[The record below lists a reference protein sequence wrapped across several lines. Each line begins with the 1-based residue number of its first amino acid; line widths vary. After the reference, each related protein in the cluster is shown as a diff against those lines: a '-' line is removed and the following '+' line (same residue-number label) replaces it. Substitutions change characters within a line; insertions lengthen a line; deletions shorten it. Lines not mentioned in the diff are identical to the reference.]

1 MSDNAIKKINDQIEV
16 DKEILSV
23 LPVNN
28 KKNLKEYKLKCEE
41 IKKNY
46 ENYLENI
53 NSEIKRKAVKIN
65 SIQQNPKIDELYQQI
80 KEMEKIKLLDKN
92 ITSFEKMDLDEI
104 LFVLKRFYKNNLE
117 LINENIVKCLEKFK
131 QVGIDLKEEDF
142 NYSIYTKEYMKV
154 LLEEMNNGDINS
166 TRVKENFE
174 QIYWKCSEIITH
186 IELNIRSLYLKNEK
200 QIDKYFQDTRKDVLK
215 EFEVKENEEAY
226 KKFNSLK
233 SRWLKQKDKDS
244 NLILKSFESKKE
256 APKDYEKIAVQGQY
270 KKLLGMDYD
279 DIEADQIEEFN
290 KNIFRLRDNLFEYK
304 NFLKYKFIYD
314 DILEIYNTK
323 EKYGNVFNQKLKQ
336 IKKKEAELFKLN
348 KKIEKQSKHSS
359 LILKIFNKINKNNNK
374 LEKRNSDANS
384 KIMELK
390 DIYRDLEQNKV
401 KNIISNV
408 LTDNSSIFDTLSL
421 VKSFCSFLVDS
432 VIKKY
437 EDISQEDIETTIGEF
452 WEFLDFPN
460 MTIIN
465 NTTITENK
473 DLSLV
478 IKDKYNLCNIKIS
491 KEDLEEENLDKL
503 INTTKIICNS
513 YCLENSQITL
523 EDIKFV
529 LQVNKLFGEEE
540 EQC

>member
-1 MSDNAIKKINDQIEV
+1 MSEIAVTKLNNQIEV

-53 NSEIKRKAVKIN
+53 NSEIKRKAVKIKSIPPN
-65 SIQQNPKIDELYQQI
+65 SNIDELYKQI
-80 KEMEKIKLLDKN
+80 KNMEKIKLLNKN
-92 ITSFEKMDLDEI
+92 ITSFEKMDLDEL

-117 LINENIVKCLEKFK
+117 LINENIEKCLEKFK
-131 QVGIDLKEEDF
+131 SVGIELKEEDF
-142 NYSIYTKEYMKV
+142 NYSLYTREYMKV
-154 LLEEMNNGDINS
+154 LLEEIKNDNINS

-174 QIYWKCSEIITH
+174 QIYWKCPEIITH
-186 IELNIRSLYLKNEK
+186 IELNIRSLYLKYEK
-200 QIDKYFQDTRKDVLK
+200 QIDKHFQDIKKDILK
-215 EFEVKENEEAY
+215 EFEVKEIEEAY
-226 KKFNSLK
+226 NKINSLK
-233 SRWLKQKDKDS
+233 AKWLKQKDKDS
-244 NLILKSFESKKE
+244 NLILKLFESKKE
-256 APKDYEKIAVQGQY
+256 APKDYEDIAVQSLY
-270 KKLLGMDYD
+270 KKLLGMDYE
-279 DIEADQIEEFN
+279 DIEPNQIEEFN
-290 KNIFRLRDNLFEYK
+290 KNIFRLKDNLYEYK
-304 NFLKYKFIYD
+304 NFLNYQYIYD
-314 DILEIYNTK
+314 DIIEIYNTK
-323 EKYGNVFNQKLKQ
+323 EKYGSIFNQKLKE

-359 LILKIFNKINKNNNK
+359 LILKLFNKINKNNNK
-374 LEKRNSDANS
+374 LEKRNSDINS
-384 KIMELK
+384 KILELK

-401 KNIISNV
+401 KNIISTV
-408 LTDNSSIFDTLSL
+408 LTDNSTIFDALSL
-421 VKSFCSFLVDS
+421 VRPFCSFLVDS
-432 VIKKY
+432 IIKKY
-437 EDISQEDIETTIGEF
+437 EDISQEDIEFTIGDF

-465 NTTITENK
+465 NATITENK

-503 INTTKIICNS
+503 INTAKIICYS
-513 YCLENSQITL
+513 YYLKRSQITL

-529 LQVNKLFGEEE
+529 LQVDKLFGEEE
-540 EQC
+540 

>member
-1 MSDNAIKKINDQIEV
+1 MSEIAVTKLNNQIEV

-53 NSEIKRKAVKIN
+53 NSEIKRRSVKIKSIPPN
-65 SIQQNPKIDELYQQI
+65 SNIDELYKQI
-80 KEMEKIKLLDKN
+80 KNMEKIKLLNKN

-117 LINENIVKCLEKFK
+117 LINENIEKCLEKFK
-131 QVGIDLKEEDF
+131 SVGIELKEEDF
-142 NYSIYTKEYMKV
+142 NYSLYTREYMKV
-154 LLEEMNNGDINS
+154 LLQEIKIDNINS

-174 QIYWKCSEIITH
+174 QIYWKCPEIITH

-200 QIDKYFQDTRKDVLK
+200 KINKYFQDIRKDVLK
-215 EFEVKENEEAY
+215 EFEVKENEDAY
-226 KKFNSLK
+226 KKLNSLK

-244 NLILKSFESKKE
+244 SLILKSFETKKE
-256 APKDYEKIAVQGQY
+256 APKDYEKIAVKGQY
-270 KKLLGMDYD
+270 KKLLGIDYD
-279 DIEADQIEEFN
+279 DIETEQMEEFN

-314 DILEIYNTK
+314 DIIEIYNTK
-323 EKYGNVFNQKLKQ
+323 EKYGNVFKQKLKQ

-348 KKIEKQSKHSS
+348 KKIESQSKHSS
-359 LILKIFNKINKNNNK
+359 LILKLFNKINKNNNK
-374 LEKRNSDANS
+374 LEKRNSDINS
-384 KIMELK
+384 KILELK

-401 KNIISNV
+401 KNIISTV
-408 LTDNSSIFDTLSL
+408 LTDNSTIFDALSL
-421 VKSFCSFLVDS
+421 VRPFCSFLVDS

-437 EDISQEDIETTIGEF
+437 EDISQDDIETTIGDF

-473 DLSLV
+473 DLNLV

-491 KEDLEEENLDKL
+491 KDDLEEENLDKL
-503 INTTKIICNS
+503 INTAKIICNS
-513 YCLENSQITL
+513 YYLERSQITL

-540 EQC
+540 

>member
-1 MSDNAIKKINDQIEV
+1 MSENNAVKKLNNQIEV

-53 NSEIKRKAVKIN
+53 NSEIKRKAVKIKSIPQN
-65 SIQQNPKIDELYQQI
+65 SSIDELYNQI
-80 KEMEKIKLLDKN
+80 KNMEKIKLLDKN

-117 LINENIVKCLEKFK
+117 LINENIEKCLEKFK
-131 QVGIDLKEEDF
+131 SVGIDLKEEDF
-142 NYSIYTKEYMKV
+142 NYSIYTREYMKV
-154 LLEEMNNGDINS
+154 FLEEIKNDNINS

-174 QIYWKCSEIITH
+174 QIYWKCPEIITH
-186 IELNIRSLYLKNEK
+186 IELNIRSLYLKYEK
-200 QIDKYFQDTRKDVLK
+200 QIDKYFQDIRKEVLK
-215 EFEVKENEEAY
+215 EFEVKDNEEAY
-226 KKFNSLK
+226 EKFNSLK
-233 SRWLKQKDKDS
+233 AKWLKQKDKDS

-270 KKLLGMDYD
+270 KKLLGMDYE
-279 DIEADQIEEFN
+279 DIEEGQIEEFN
-290 KNIFRLRDNLFEYK
+290 KNIFRLRDNLYEYK
-304 NFLKYKFIYD
+304 NYLTYKYIYD
-314 DILEIYNTK
+314 DIIEIYNTK
-323 EKYGNVFNQKLKQ
+323 EKYGSIFNQKLKE

-348 KKIEKQSKHSS
+348 KKIEKQSRHSG

-374 LEKRNSDANS
+374 LEKRNSDINS
-384 KIMELK
+384 KILELK
-390 DIYRDLEQNKV
+390 DVYRDLEQNKV
-401 KNIISNV
+401 KNIISTV
-408 LTDNSSIFDTLSL
+408 LTDNSTIYEALSL
-421 VKSFCSFLVDS
+421 VKPFCSFLVDS

-437 EDISQEDIETTIGEF
+437 EDISQEDIETTIGDF
-452 WEFLDFPN
+452 WEFLEFPN

-465 NTTITENK
+465 NSSITENK

-491 KEDLEEENLDKL
+491 KDDLEEENLDKL

-513 YCLENSQITL
+513 YYLEKSQITL

-540 EQC
+540 

>member
-1 MSDNAIKKINDQIEV
+1 MSEITVMKLNNQIEV

-53 NSEIKRKAVKIN
+53 NSEIKRKSVKIKSIPPN
-65 SIQQNPKIDELYQQI
+65 SNIDELYKQI
-80 KEMEKIKLLDKN
+80 KNMEKIKLLNKN

-117 LINENIVKCLEKFK
+117 LINENIEKCLEKFK
-131 QVGIDLKEEDF
+131 SVGIELKEEDF
-142 NYSIYTKEYMKV
+142 NYSLYTREYMKV
-154 LLEEMNNGDINS
+154 LLQEIKIDNINS

-174 QIYWKCSEIITH
+174 QIYWKCPEIITH

-200 QIDKYFQDTRKDVLK
+200 KINKYFQDIRKDVLK
-215 EFEVKENEEAY
+215 EFEVKENEDAY
-226 KKFNSLK
+226 KKLNSLK

-244 NLILKSFESKKE
+244 SLILKSFETKKE

-270 KKLLGMDYD
+270 KKLLGIDYD
-279 DIEADQIEEFN
+279 DIETEQMEEFN

-304 NFLKYKFIYD
+304 DFLKYKFIYD
-314 DILEIYNTK
+314 DIIEIYNTK
-323 EKYGNVFNQKLKQ
+323 KKYGNVFKQKLKQ

-348 KKIEKQSKHSS
+348 KKIESQSKHSS
-359 LILKIFNKINKNNNK
+359 LILKLFNKINKNNNK
-374 LEKRNSDANS
+374 LEKRNSDINS
-384 KIMELK
+384 KILELK

-401 KNIISNV
+401 KNIISTV
-408 LTDNSSIFDTLSL
+408 LTDNSTIFDALSL
-421 VKSFCSFLVDS
+421 VRPFCSFLVDS

-437 EDISQEDIETTIGEF
+437 EDISQDDIETTIGDF

-473 DLSLV
+473 DLNLV

-491 KEDLEEENLDKL
+491 KDDLEEENLDKL
-503 INTTKIICNS
+503 INTAKIICNS
-513 YCLENSQITL
+513 YYLERSQITL

-540 EQC
+540 

>member
-1 MSDNAIKKINDQIEV
+1 MSEITVMKLNNQIEV

-53 NSEIKRKAVKIN
+53 NSEIKRKSVKIKSIPPN
-65 SIQQNPKIDELYQQI
+65 SNIDELYKQI
-80 KEMEKIKLLDKN
+80 KNMEKIKLLNKN

-117 LINENIVKCLEKFK
+117 LINENIEKCLEKFK
-131 QVGIDLKEEDF
+131 SVGIELKEEDF
-142 NYSIYTKEYMKV
+142 NYSLYTREYMKV
-154 LLEEMNNGDINS
+154 LLQEIKIDNINS

-174 QIYWKCSEIITH
+174 QIYWKCPEIITH

-200 QIDKYFQDTRKDVLK
+200 KINKYFQDIRKDVLK
-215 EFEVKENEEAY
+215 EFEVKENEDAY

-233 SRWLKQKDKDS
+233 SKWLKQKDKDS
-244 NLILKSFESKKE
+244 SLILKSFETKKE

-270 KKLLGMDYD
+270 KKLLGIDYD
-279 DIEADQIEEFN
+279 DIETEQMEEFN

-314 DILEIYNTK
+314 DIIEIYNTK

-348 KKIEKQSKHSS
+348 KKIESQSKHSS
-359 LILKIFNKINKNNNK
+359 LILKLFNKINKNNNK
-374 LEKRNSDANS
+374 LEKRNSDINS
-384 KIMELK
+384 KILELK

-401 KNIISNV
+401 KNIISTV
-408 LTDNSSIFDTLSL
+408 LTDNSTIFDALSL
-421 VKSFCSFLVDS
+421 VRPFCSFLVDS

-437 EDISQEDIETTIGEF
+437 EDISQDDIETTIGNF

-473 DLSLV
+473 DLNLV

-491 KEDLEEENLDKL
+491 KDDLEEENLDKL
-503 INTTKIICNS
+503 INTAKIICNS
-513 YCLENSQITL
+513 YYLERSQITL

-540 EQC
+540 

>member
-1 MSDNAIKKINDQIEV
+1 MSEITVMKLNNQIEV

-53 NSEIKRKAVKIN
+53 NSEIKRKSVKIKSIPPN
-65 SIQQNPKIDELYQQI
+65 SNIDELYKQI
-80 KEMEKIKLLDKN
+80 KNMEKIKLLNKN

-117 LINENIVKCLEKFK
+117 LINENIEKCLEKFK
-131 QVGIDLKEEDF
+131 SVGIELKEEDF
-142 NYSIYTKEYMKV
+142 NYSLYTREYMKV
-154 LLEEMNNGDINS
+154 LLQEIKIDNINS

-174 QIYWKCSEIITH
+174 QIYWKCPEIITH

-200 QIDKYFQDTRKDVLK
+200 KINKYFQDIRKDVLK
-215 EFEVKENEEAY
+215 EFEVKENEDAY
-226 KKFNSLK
+226 KKLNSLK

-244 NLILKSFESKKE
+244 SLILKSFETKKE

-270 KKLLGMDYD
+270 KKLLGIDYD
-279 DIEADQIEEFN
+279 DIETEQMEEFN

-314 DILEIYNTK
+314 DIIEIYNTK
-323 EKYGNVFNQKLKQ
+323 EKYGNVFKQKLKQ

-348 KKIEKQSKHSS
+348 KKIESQSKHSS
-359 LILKIFNKINKNNNK
+359 LILKLFNKINKNNNK
-374 LEKRNSDANS
+374 LEKRNSDINS
-384 KIMELK
+384 KILELK

-401 KNIISNV
+401 KNIISTV
-408 LTDNSSIFDTLSL
+408 LTDNSTIFDALSL
-421 VKSFCSFLVDS
+421 VRPFCSFLVDS

-437 EDISQEDIETTIGEF
+437 EDISQDDIETTIGDF

-473 DLSLV
+473 DLNLV

-491 KEDLEEENLDKL
+491 KDDLEEENLDKL
-503 INTTKIICNS
+503 INTAKIICNS
-513 YCLENSQITL
+513 YYLERSQITL

-540 EQC
+540 

>member
-1 MSDNAIKKINDQIEV
+1 MSEITVMKLNNQIEV

-53 NSEIKRKAVKIN
+53 NSEIKRKSVKIKSIPPN
-65 SIQQNPKIDELYQQI
+65 SNIDELYKQI
-80 KEMEKIKLLDKN
+80 KNMEKIKLLNKN
-92 ITSFEKMDLDEI
+92 ITSFEKMNLDEI

-117 LINENIVKCLEKFK
+117 LINENLEKCLEKFK
-131 QVGIDLKEEDF
+131 SVGIELQEEDF
-142 NYSIYTKEYMKV
+142 NYSLYTREYMKV
-154 LLEEMNNGDINS
+154 LLQEIKNDNINS

-174 QIYWKCSEIITH
+174 QIYWKCPEIITH

-200 QIDKYFQDTRKDVLK
+200 KINKYFQDIRKDVLK
-215 EFEVKENEEAY
+215 ELEVKENENAY
-226 KKFNSLK
+226 KKLNSLK

-244 NLILKSFESKKE
+244 SLILKSFETKKE
-256 APKDYEKIAVQGQY
+256 SPKDYEKIAVQSQY
-270 KKLLGMDYD
+270 KKLLGIDYD
-279 DIEADQIEEFN
+279 DIEAEQMEEFN

-314 DILEIYNTK
+314 DIIEIYNTK
-323 EKYGNVFNQKLKQ
+323 EKYGNVFKQKLKQ

-348 KKIEKQSKHSS
+348 KKIESQSKHSS
-359 LILKIFNKINKNNNK
+359 LILKLFNKINKNNNK
-374 LEKRNSDANS
+374 LEKRNSDINS
-384 KIMELK
+384 KILELK

-401 KNIISNV
+401 KNIITTV
-408 LTDNSSIFDTLSL
+408 LTDNSTIFDALSL
-421 VKSFCSFLVDS
+421 VRPFCSFLVDS
-432 VIKKY
+432 IIKKY
-437 EDISQEDIETTIGEF
+437 EDISQEDIEFTIGDF

-473 DLSLV
+473 DLNLV

-491 KEDLEEENLDKL
+491 KDDLEEENLDKL
-503 INTTKIICNS
+503 INTAKIICNS
-513 YCLENSQITL
+513 YYLERSQITL

-540 EQC
+540 

>member
-1 MSDNAIKKINDQIEV
+1 MSEITVMKLNNQIEV

-53 NSEIKRKAVKIN
+53 NSEIKRKSVKIKSIPPN
-65 SIQQNPKIDELYQQI
+65 SNIDELYKQI
-80 KEMEKIKLLDKN
+80 KNMEKIKLLNKN

-117 LINENIVKCLEKFK
+117 LINENIEKCLEKFK
-131 QVGIDLKEEDF
+131 SVGIELKEEDF
-142 NYSIYTKEYMKV
+142 NYSLYTREYMKV
-154 LLEEMNNGDINS
+154 LLQEIKIDNINS

-174 QIYWKCSEIITH
+174 QIYWKCPEIITH

-200 QIDKYFQDTRKDVLK
+200 KINKYFQDIRKDVLK
-215 EFEVKENEEAY
+215 EFEVKENEDAY
-226 KKFNSLK
+226 KKLNSLK

-244 NLILKSFESKKE
+244 SLILKSFETKKE

-270 KKLLGMDYD
+270 KKLLGIDYD
-279 DIEADQIEEFN
+279 DIETEQMEEFN

-314 DILEIYNTK
+314 DIIEIYNTK
-323 EKYGNVFNQKLKQ
+323 EKYGNVFKQKLKQ

-348 KKIEKQSKHSS
+348 KKIESQSKHSS
-359 LILKIFNKINKNNNK
+359 LILKLFNKINKNNNK
-374 LEKRNSDANS
+374 LEKRNSDINS
-384 KIMELK
+384 KILELK

-401 KNIISNV
+401 KNIISTV
-408 LTDNSSIFDTLSL
+408 LTDNSTIFDALSL
-421 VKSFCSFLVDS
+421 VRPFCSFLVDS
-432 VIKKY
+432 IIKKY
-437 EDISQEDIETTIGEF
+437 EDISQEDIEFTIGDF

-473 DLSLV
+473 DLNLV

-491 KEDLEEENLDKL
+491 KDDLEEENLDKL
-503 INTTKIICNS
+503 INTAKIICNS
-513 YCLENSQITL
+513 YYLERSQITL

-540 EQC
+540 

>member
-1 MSDNAIKKINDQIEV
+1 MSEITVMKLNNQIEV

-53 NSEIKRKAVKIN
+53 NSEIKRRSVKIKSIPPN
-65 SIQQNPKIDELYQQI
+65 SNIDELYKQI
-80 KEMEKIKLLDKN
+80 KNMEKIKLLNKN

-117 LINENIVKCLEKFK
+117 LINENIEKCLEKFK
-131 QVGIDLKEEDF
+131 SVGIELKEEDF
-142 NYSIYTKEYMKV
+142 NYSLYTREYMKV
-154 LLEEMNNGDINS
+154 LLQEIKIDNINS

-174 QIYWKCSEIITH
+174 QIYWKCPEIITH

-200 QIDKYFQDTRKDVLK
+200 KINKYFQDIRKDVLK
-215 EFEVKENEEAY
+215 EFEVKENEDAY
-226 KKFNSLK
+226 KKLNSLK

-244 NLILKSFESKKE
+244 SLILKSFETKKE
-256 APKDYEKIAVQGQY
+256 APKDYEKIAVKGQY
-270 KKLLGMDYD
+270 KKLLGIDYD
-279 DIEADQIEEFN
+279 DIETEQMEEFN

-314 DILEIYNTK
+314 DIIEIYNTK
-323 EKYGNVFNQKLKQ
+323 EKYGNVFKQKLKQ

-348 KKIEKQSKHSS
+348 KKIESQSKHSS
-359 LILKIFNKINKNNNK
+359 LILKLFNKINKNNNK
-374 LEKRNSDANS
+374 LEKRNSDINS
-384 KIMELK
+384 KILELK

-401 KNIISNV
+401 KNIISTV
-408 LTDNSSIFDTLSL
+408 LTDNSTIFDALSL
-421 VKSFCSFLVDS
+421 VRPFCSFLVDS

-437 EDISQEDIETTIGEF
+437 EDISQDDIETTIGDF

-473 DLSLV
+473 DLNLV

-491 KEDLEEENLDKL
+491 KDDLEEENLDKL
-503 INTTKIICNS
+503 INTAKIICNS
-513 YCLENSQITL
+513 YYLERSQITL

-540 EQC
+540 

>member
-1 MSDNAIKKINDQIEV
+1 MSEITVMKLNNQIEV

-53 NSEIKRKAVKIN
+53 NSEIKRKSVKIKSIPPN
-65 SIQQNPKIDELYQQI
+65 SNIDELYKQI
-80 KEMEKIKLLDKN
+80 KNMEKIKLLNKN

-117 LINENIVKCLEKFK
+117 LINENIEKCLEKFK
-131 QVGIDLKEEDF
+131 SVGIELQEEDF
-142 NYSIYTKEYMKV
+142 NYSLYTREYMKV
-154 LLEEMNNGDINS
+154 LLQEIKNDNINS

-174 QIYWKCSEIITH
+174 QIYWKCPEIITH

-200 QIDKYFQDTRKDVLK
+200 KINKYFQDIRKDVLK
-215 EFEVKENEEAY
+215 EFEVKENEDAY

-233 SRWLKQKDKDS
+233 SKWLKQKDKDS
-244 NLILKSFESKKE
+244 SLILKSFETKKE
-256 APKDYEKIAVQGQY
+256 SPKDYEKIAVQSQY
-270 KKLLGMDYD
+270 KKLLGIDYD
-279 DIEADQIEEFN
+279 DIEAEQMEEFN

-314 DILEIYNTK
+314 DIIEIYNTK
-323 EKYGNVFNQKLKQ
+323 EKYGNVFKQKLKQ

-348 KKIEKQSKHSS
+348 KKIESQSKHCS
-359 LILKIFNKINKNNNK
+359 LILKLFNKINKNNNK
-374 LEKRNSDANS
+374 LEKRNSDINS
-384 KIMELK
+384 KILELK

-401 KNIISNV
+401 KNIITTV
-408 LTDNSSIFDTLSL
+408 LTDNSTIFDALSL
-421 VKSFCSFLVDS
+421 VRPFCSFLVDS

-437 EDISQEDIETTIGEF
+437 EDISQDDIETTIGDF

-473 DLSLV
+473 DLNLV

-491 KEDLEEENLDKL
+491 KDDLEEENLDKL
-503 INTTKIICNS
+503 INTAKIICNS
-513 YCLENSQITL
+513 YYLERSQITL

-540 EQC
+540 

>member
-1 MSDNAIKKINDQIEV
+1 MSEIAVKKLNNQIEI

-53 NSEIKRKAVKIN
+53 NSEIKRKTVKIK
-65 SIQQNPKIDELYQQI
+65 SIQQNPQIDELNQQI
-80 KEMEKIKLLDKN
+80 NYMKKIKLLDKN

-117 LINENIVKCLEKFK
+117 LINENIEKCLEKFK
-131 QVGIDLKEEDF
+131 QVGIKLKEEDF

-154 LLEEMNNGDINS
+154 FLEEIKNDDINS

-174 QIYWKCSEIITH
+174 QIYWKCPEIITH

-200 QIDKYFQDTRKDVLK
+200 QIDKYFQDTRKNILK
-215 EFEVKENEEAY
+215 EFNVKDNEEAN

-233 SRWLKQKDKDS
+233 ARLLKQKDKDTS
-244 NLILKSFESKKE
+244 LILNKFITKKE
-256 APKDYEKIAVQGQY
+256 FPKDYEKIAVQGQY
-270 KKLLGMDYD
+270 KKLLGMDYE
-279 DIEADQIEEFN
+279 DIEENQIEEYN
-290 KNIFRLRDNLFEYK
+290 KNIFRLKDNLYEYK

-323 EKYGNVFNQKLKQ
+323 EKYGSVFNQKLKL

-348 KKIEKQSKHSS
+348 KKIEKQSKHSN

-374 LEKRNSDANS
+374 LEKRNSDVNS
-384 KIMELK
+384 KILELK
-390 DIYRDLEQNKV
+390 DVYRDLEQNKV
-401 KNIISNV
+401 KNIISTV
-408 LTDNSSIFDTLSL
+408 LTDNSNIFDALSL
-421 VKSFCSFLVDS
+421 VKPFCSFLVDS

-452 WEFLDFPN
+452 WDFLEFPN
-460 MTIIN
+460 ITIIN
-465 NTTITENK
+465 NTSITENK

-491 KEDLEEENLDKL
+491 KEDLQEDNLDKL
-503 INTTKIICNS
+503 INTIRIICNS
-513 YCLENSQITL
+513 YYLENSQITL

-529 LQVNKLFGEEE
+529 LQVNNLFGEEE
-540 EQC
+540 

>member
-1 MSDNAIKKINDQIEV
+1 MSENNAVKKLNNQIEV

-53 NSEIKRKAVKIN
+53 NSEIKRKAVKIKSIPQN
-65 SIQQNPKIDELYQQI
+65 SSIDELYNQI
-80 KEMEKIKLLDKN
+80 KNMEKIKLLDKN

-117 LINENIVKCLEKFK
+117 LINENIEKCLEKFK
-131 QVGIDLKEEDF
+131 SVGIDLKEEDF
-142 NYSIYTKEYMKV
+142 NYSIYTREYMKV
-154 LLEEMNNGDINS
+154 FLEEIKNDNINS

-174 QIYWKCSEIITH
+174 QIYWKCPEIITH
-186 IELNIRSLYLKNEK
+186 IELNIRSLYLKYEK
-200 QIDKYFQDTRKDVLK
+200 QIDKYFQDIRKEVLK
-215 EFEVKENEEAY
+215 EFEVKDNEEAY
-226 KKFNSLK
+226 EKFNSLK
-233 SRWLKQKDKDS
+233 AKLLKQKDKDS

-270 KKLLGMDYD
+270 KKLLGMDYE
-279 DIEADQIEEFN
+279 DIEEGQIEEFN
-290 KNIFRLRDNLFEYK
+290 KNIFRLRDNLYEYK
-304 NFLKYKFIYD
+304 NYLTYKYIYD
-314 DILEIYNTK
+314 DIIEIYNTK
-323 EKYGNVFNQKLKQ
+323 EKYGSIFNQKLKE

-348 KKIEKQSKHSS
+348 KKIEKQSRHSG

-374 LEKRNSDANS
+374 LEKRNSDINS
-384 KIMELK
+384 KILELK
-390 DIYRDLEQNKV
+390 DVYRDLEQNKV
-401 KNIISNV
+401 KNIISTV
-408 LTDNSSIFDTLSL
+408 LTDNSTIYEALSL
-421 VKSFCSFLVDS
+421 VKPFCSFLVDS

-437 EDISQEDIETTIGEF
+437 EDISQEDIETTIGDF
-452 WEFLDFPN
+452 WEFLEFPN

-465 NTTITENK
+465 NSSITENK

-491 KEDLEEENLDKL
+491 KDDLEEENLDKL

-513 YCLENSQITL
+513 YYLEKSQITL

-540 EQC
+540 

>member
-1 MSDNAIKKINDQIEV
+1 MSEITVMKLNNQIEV

-53 NSEIKRKAVKIN
+53 NSEIKRKSVKIKSIPPN
-65 SIQQNPKIDELYQQI
+65 SNIDELYKQI
-80 KEMEKIKLLDKN
+80 KNMEKIKLLNKN

-117 LINENIVKCLEKFK
+117 LINENIEKCLEKFK
-131 QVGIDLKEEDF
+131 SVGIELKEEDF
-142 NYSIYTKEYMKV
+142 NYSLYTREYMKV
-154 LLEEMNNGDINS
+154 LLQEIKIDNINS

-174 QIYWKCSEIITH
+174 QIYWKCPEIITH

-200 QIDKYFQDTRKDVLK
+200 KINKYFQDIRKDVLK
-215 EFEVKENEEAY
+215 EFEVKENEDAY
-226 KKFNSLK
+226 KKLNSLK

-244 NLILKSFESKKE
+244 SLILKSFETKKE
-256 APKDYEKIAVQGQY
+256 SPKDYEKIAVQGQY
-270 KKLLGMDYD
+270 KKLLGIDYD
-279 DIEADQIEEFN
+279 DIETEQMEEFN

-314 DILEIYNTK
+314 DIIEIYNTK
-323 EKYGNVFNQKLKQ
+323 EKYGNVFKQKLKQ

-348 KKIEKQSKHSS
+348 KKIESQSKHSS
-359 LILKIFNKINKNNNK
+359 LILKLFNKINKNNNK
-374 LEKRNSDANS
+374 LEKRNSDINS
-384 KIMELK
+384 KILELK

-401 KNIISNV
+401 KNIISTV
-408 LTDNSSIFDTLSL
+408 LTDNSTIFDALSL
-421 VKSFCSFLVDS
+421 VRPFCSFLVDS

-437 EDISQEDIETTIGEF
+437 EDISQDDIETTIGNF

-473 DLSLV
+473 DLNLV

-491 KEDLEEENLDKL
+491 KDDLEEENLDKL
-503 INTTKIICNS
+503 INTAKIICNS
-513 YCLENSQITL
+513 YYLERSQITL

-540 EQC
+540 

>member
-1 MSDNAIKKINDQIEV
+1 MSEIAVTKLNNQIEV

-53 NSEIKRKAVKIN
+53 NSEIKRKAVKIKSIPPN
-65 SIQQNPKIDELYQQI
+65 SNIDELYKQI
-80 KEMEKIKLLDKN
+80 KNMEKIKLLNKN
-92 ITSFEKMDLDEI
+92 ITSFEKMDLDEL

-117 LINENIVKCLEKFK
+117 LINENIEKCLEKFK
-131 QVGIDLKEEDF
+131 SVGIELKEEDF
-142 NYSIYTKEYMKV
+142 NYSLYTREYMKV
-154 LLEEMNNGDINS
+154 LLDEIKNDNINS

-174 QIYWKCSEIITH
+174 QIYWKCPEIITH

-200 QIDKYFQDTRKDVLK
+200 KINKYFQDIRKDVLK
-215 EFEVKENEEAY
+215 ELEVKENENAY
-226 KKFNSLK
+226 KKLNSLK

-244 NLILKSFESKKE
+244 SLILKSFETKKE

-270 KKLLGMDYD
+270 KKLLGIDYD
-279 DIEADQIEEFN
+279 DIETEQMEEFN

-314 DILEIYNTK
+314 DIIEIYNTK
-323 EKYGNVFNQKLKQ
+323 EKYGNVFKQKLKQ

-348 KKIEKQSKHSS
+348 KKIESQSKHSS
-359 LILKIFNKINKNNNK
+359 LILKLFNKINKNNNK
-374 LEKRNSDANS
+374 LEKRNSDINS
-384 KIMELK
+384 KILELK

-401 KNIISNV
+401 KNIISTV
-408 LTDNSSIFDTLSL
+408 LTDNSTIFDALSL
-421 VKSFCSFLVDS
+421 VRPFCSFLVDS
-432 VIKKY
+432 IIKKY
-437 EDISQEDIETTIGEF
+437 EDISQEDIEFTIGDF

-473 DLSLV
+473 DLNLV

-491 KEDLEEENLDKL
+491 KDDLEEENLDKL
-503 INTTKIICNS
+503 INTAKIICNS
-513 YCLENSQITL
+513 YYLERSQITL

-540 EQC
+540 

>member
-1 MSDNAIKKINDQIEV
+1 MSEITVMKLNNQIEV

-53 NSEIKRKAVKIN
+53 NSEIKRRSVKIKSIPPN
-65 SIQQNPKIDELYQQI
+65 SNIDELYKQI
-80 KEMEKIKLLDKN
+80 KNMEKIKLLNKN

-117 LINENIVKCLEKFK
+117 LINENIEKCLEKFK
-131 QVGIDLKEEDF
+131 SVGIELKEEDF
-142 NYSIYTKEYMKV
+142 NYSLYTREYMKV
-154 LLEEMNNGDINS
+154 LLQEIKIDNINS

-174 QIYWKCSEIITH
+174 QIYWKCPEIITH

-200 QIDKYFQDTRKDVLK
+200 KINKYFQDIRKDVLK
-215 EFEVKENEEAY
+215 EFEVKENEDAY
-226 KKFNSLK
+226 KKLNSLK

-244 NLILKSFESKKE
+244 SLILKSFETKKE
-256 APKDYEKIAVQGQY
+256 SPKDYEKIAVQSQY
-270 KKLLGMDYD
+270 KKLLGIDYD
-279 DIEADQIEEFN
+279 DIETEQMEEFN

-314 DILEIYNTK
+314 DIIEIYNTK
-323 EKYGNVFNQKLKQ
+323 EKYGNVFKQKLKQ

-348 KKIEKQSKHSS
+348 KKIESQSKHSS
-359 LILKIFNKINKNNNK
+359 LILKLFNKINKNNNK
-374 LEKRNSDANS
+374 LEKRNSDINS
-384 KIMELK
+384 KILELK

-401 KNIISNV
+401 KNIITTV
-408 LTDNSSIFDTLSL
+408 LTDNSTIFDALSL
-421 VKSFCSFLVDS
+421 VRPFCSFLVDS

-437 EDISQEDIETTIGEF
+437 EDISQDDIETTIGDF

-473 DLSLV
+473 DLNLV

-491 KEDLEEENLDKL
+491 KDDLEEENLDKL
-503 INTTKIICNS
+503 INTAKIICNS
-513 YCLENSQITL
+513 YYLERSQITL

-540 EQC
+540 